1 MTATPR
7 KHQLKIHIFA
17 IVTTQFAPDCSILS
31 ETYTVDK
38 RTLLMDWLELNLK

>member
-17 IVTTQFAPDCSILS
+17 IVTIQFAPDCSILS
-31 ETYTVDK
+31 EFYTVDK
-38 RTLLMDWLELNLK
+38 RTPPMDKLELNLK